1 MLARRADV
9 PMSDRPVESGSQDP
23 TRDWDGRESED
34 TMAAEGQLFPNGK
47 LMPEAFERSADERPG
62 FSIRT
67 RLMVGF
73 LLFFVLSAGQAA
85 TTWLILARVE
95 NKIEFLVAADRY
107 TSEIQ
112 QARRFEKN
120 FFLYGTNLDDVEA
133 HVGIAQAI
141 LARDEQEL
149 AAVVGQG
156 NLNTM
161 KRHAEDYRA
170 LISRLQKLDRDRQ
183 PDQPPAYRDIEAQLR
198 VHGGRM
204 VDFALNLSKRER
216 DSMYATLGL
225 INRVPFVFLGV
236 LLLLALYFASFLAR
250 QMIGPLNRLLA
261 TTQRIAMGDFTPLKP
276 ARRYRDEFSELVRAI
291 NRMLHEL
298 GHREEAM
305 VQSHKLRAVGTLTAG
320 VAHELNNPLNNIT
333 LTAGVLEEDY
343 EALSDPERREMARDL
358 VEQAQRAQRIVRNLL
373 DFAREGEQKTERLDI
388 GKILD
393 ETIDLAGNQVRIA
406 GVKIAK
412 ELPDNLPQVHGDRQK
427 LCQVFLNLFLNAL
440 DAMPDGGTI
449 ALSATRADV
458 PGLLAVRVADTG
470 KGIPEH
476 VLPLIFDP
484 FFTTK
489 TTGKGTGLGLSVSL
503 GLVRSYGGDIQ
514 VSTRVGEGTTF
525 TVLLPI
531 AEVPADWKAW
541 V

>member
-1 MLARRADV
+1 MT
-9 PMSDRPVESGSQDP
+9 DRMVESDATDP
-23 TRDWDGRESED
+23 TATPPTPGSAPATE
-34 TMAAEGQLFPNGK
+34 AEQQDFGGQALAEIQ
-47 LMPEAFERSADERPG
+47 LAVDERPS

-85 TTWLILARVE
+85 ATWLILARVE
-95 NKIEFLVAADRY
+95 NKLEFLVAADRY

-141 LARDEQEL
+141 LARDEKEL
-149 AAVVGQG
+149 AAVVGLG

-170 LISRLQKLDRDRQ
+170 LISRLQTLDRDRK
-183 PDQPPAYRDIEAQLR
+183 PDQPTAYRDIEAQLR
-198 VHGGRM
+198 VLGGRM
-204 VDFALNLSKRER
+204 VEFALTLSKRER

-291 NRMLHEL
+291 NRMLYEL

-333 LTAGVLEEDY
+333 LTAGILEEDY
-343 EALSDPERREMARDL
+343 GSLSDPERREMARDL

-373 DFAREGEQKTERLDI
+373 DFAREGEQKTERLDV

-393 ETIDLAGNQVRIA
+393 ETIELAGNQVRIA

-427 LCQVFLNLFLNAL
+427 LCQVFLNLFLNAVH
-440 DAMPDGGTI
+440 AMPEGGTI
-449 ALSATRADV
+449 TLSAERSDV
-458 PGLLAVRVADTG
+458 PGLLAVHVADTG
-470 KGIPEH
+470 HGIPEH
-476 VLPLIFDP
+476 ILGLIFDP

-514 VSTRVGEGTTF
+514 VSSHVDEGTTF

>member
-1 MLARRADV
+1 MTDRAT
-9 PMSDRPVESGSQDP
+9 ESGANDP
-23 TRDWDGRESED
+23 V
-34 TMAAEGQLFPNGK
+34 AAGAIYE
-47 LMPEAFERSADERPG
+47 PEPITAFQRGAHLNDEQIVDDFQPAADERPS

-85 TTWLILARVE
+85 ATWLILARVE
-95 NKIEFLVAADRY
+95 NKLEFLVAADRY

-120 FFLYGTNLDDVEA
+120 FFLYRTNLDDVEA
-133 HVGIAQAI
+133 HTHTAQEI

-149 AAVVGQG
+149 AAVVGQAKF
-156 NLNTM
+156 NTM
-161 KRHAEDYRA
+161 RQHTDDYLE
-170 LISRLQKLDRDRQ
+170 LIHRLQTLDHGRG
-183 PDQPPAYRDIEAQLR
+183 PDTQPAYREIEAQLR
-198 VHGGRM
+198 VYGARM
-204 VDFALNLSKRER
+204 VEFALNLSTQER
-216 DSMYATLGL
+216 KSMYATLGL
-225 INRVPFVFLGV
+225 INRVPFVFLAV
-236 LLLLALYFASFLAR
+236 LLLLAVYFAHFLAR
-250 QMIGPLNRLLA
+250 QMIGPLNRLMT
-261 TTQRIAMGDFTPLKP
+261 TTQRIAMGDFTRLKP

-333 LTAGVLEEDY
+333 LTAGLLEEDY
-343 EALSDPERREMARDL
+343 DSLSDPERREMARDL
-358 VEQAQRAQRIVRNLL
+358 VGQAERAQRIVRNLL
-373 DFAREGEQKTERLDI
+373 DFAREGEKKTERLDI

-393 ETIDLAGNQVRIA
+393 ETIELAGNQVRIA

-412 ELPDNLPQVHGDRQK
+412 DVPDNLPEIHCDRQK
-427 LCQVFLNLFLNAL
+427 LSQVFLNLFLNAV

-449 ALSATRADV
+449 TLSAERADV
-458 PGLLAVRVADTG
+458 PGLLAVHVADTG
-470 KGIPEH
+470 KGIAEH
-476 VLPLIFDP
+476 VMPLIFDP

-489 TTGKGTGLGLSVSL
+489 STGKGTGLGLSVSL

-514 VSTRVGEGTTF
+514 VTSRVGTGTTF
-525 TVLLPI
+525 TVFLPT
-531 AEVPADWKAW
+531 AEVPADWKGMH
-541 V
+541 VS